1 MPGGWFATDRAVTVL
16 SFNGFAGALL
26 EAEARGRPDDPP
38 VLLIHGGG
46 PWRDAWKSA
55 ASALAEAGRYAI
67 AVDLRGHESGDATLL
82 DALVADV
89 GCILATLG
97 RRPVIVAAGL
107 GGMAARIALSEAS
120 AELAAG
126 LVLVD
131 PSLSARPPELE
142 RIKVPT
148 LVVRE
153 AIDAGHMDHFNGLL
167 VEFLEQRVPRVPL
180 RYEAGSD
187 ARTLRDALGCFG
199 TGITVVTTL
208 DPEGAP
214 IGLTANSFT
223 AVSQRAV
230 PLMKDGGSLL
240 TLTYYGAERVIPHYN
255 VMGVAKAALEASV
268 RYLAADLGE
277 QKIRVNAISAGPIK
291 TLAFA
296 GINDGRYILK
306 WNELNSPLKR
316 NVTTEEVGNA
326 GLYLLS
332 DLGTGVT
339 GEVMHVD
346 SGYHVVGMINTSSA
360 KQIAELL
367 GNFEGE

>member
-1 MPGGWFATDRAVTVL
+1 MTVL

-223 AVSQRAV
+223 AVSLDPPLILFCLNRSSATLPVFEKAGRFAV
-230 PLMKDGGSLL
+230 NVLHIGQQPTSIAFAKRGADRFAGLEWETWESGVPILTGSLASFECDTHAVHDGG
-240 TLTYYGAERVIPHYN
+240 
-255 VMGVAKAALEASV
+255 
-268 RYLAADLGE
+268 D
-277 QKIRVNAISAGPIK
+277 
-291 TLAFA
+291 
-296 GINDGRYILK
+296 
-306 WNELNSPLKR
+306 
-316 NVTTEEVGNA
+316 
-326 GLYLLS
+326 
-332 DLGTGVT
+332 
-339 GEVMHVD
+339 
-346 SGYHVVGMINTSSA
+346 HVVFIGRVRRAAFEPSRDP
-360 KQIAELL
+360 LL
-367 GNFEGE
+367 YFRGKYRRLHFA